1 MFHHFGKLFHP
12 QDHHLKI
19 PVIREH
25 FCFQPSFCTGRIRKG
40 PAEPVQTVLVAAGG
54 LKLHLKRGVE
64 SLGQKKQSYS
74 MFEGEMRLES
84 RRIRT
89 KC

>member
-1 MFHHFGKLFHP
+1 M
-12 QDHHLKI
+12 KI

-25 FCFQPSFCTGRIRKG
+25 FCFQTSFYIGRIRKG
-40 PAEPVQTVLVAAGG
+40 QAEPVQIVLVAAGG
-54 LKLHLKRGVE
+54 LKLRLKRRGVE
-64 SLGQKKQSYS
+64 SVGQKKQSYS

-84 RRIRT
+84 RGIRT